1 MRARH
6 APPVRLVP
14 ALLLPAL
21 LLVVG
26 PRTVPTAHAG
36 GAGADA
42 LALSVTVNT
51 VPGTS
56 GDVRVRTGG
65 TVVKRYRLVNRGEAD
80 LYGVT
85 VRDPAVPGGRAHCP
99 RTTLG
104 PLRSLVCTARFP
116 ALPGR
121 HAGTARATGD
131 IPSLAQRATAR
142 ARSGYEGVGGALT
155 LAEAVRVGPP
165 APGTGA
171 GPGAGRT
178 ATVRYTVGN
187 RGNRP
192 VHALRLTD
200 PGFGA
205 GPGGLVCTLPELAP
219 GASADCT
226 ATVRR
231 GPGTHRS
238 AGLAGGTDRLTTVGE
253 RGERLPP
260 PPLTARAS
268 AAFRVAAPPPPPPP
282 PAASRPSRPPR
293 PPGPSAPSTGA
304 PGAPGAPGVPG
315 APGAPGTA
323 GATATRAAAVAAA
336 TAAAVEA
343 AVAEA
348 LRAAEAAAAAEAA
361 EAAEAA
367 ALGGAAV
374 GGLPPGAVPPG
385 AAEAPGAAEPAA
397 PPAEARVPAAEVP
410 PGRPPA
416 VRPPPA
422 RVAVPDDEG
431 LLPRLQRRSREL
443 PHLGVVLTLLLLLI
457 PAAVAAALLGSRR
470 P

>member
-6 APPVRLVP
+6 APPALFVP

-26 PRTVPTAHAG
+26 PQTVPTAHAG
-36 GAGADA
+36 GAGANA

-80 LYGVT
+80 LYGIT
-85 VRDPAVPGGRAHCP
+85 VRDPGVPGGRAHCP

-104 PLRSLVCTARFP
+104 PLRSLACTARFP

-131 IPSLAQRATAR
+131 IPSLGQRATAR

-165 APGTGA
+165 APKTGA

-238 AGLAGGTDRLTTVGE
+238 AGLAGGTDRLATVGE
-253 RGERLPP
+253 RGER
-260 PPLTARAS
+260 
-268 AAFRVAAPPPPPPP
+268 
-282 PAASRPSRPPR
+282 
-293 PPGPSAPSTGA
+293 
-304 PGAPGAPGVPG
+304 
-315 APGAPGTA
+315 
-323 GATATRAAAVAAA
+323 
-336 TAAAVEA
+336 
-343 AVAEA
+343 
-348 LRAAEAAAAAEAA
+348 
-361 EAAEAA
+361 
-367 ALGGAAV
+367 
-374 GGLPPGAVPPG
+374 
-385 AAEAPGAAEPAA
+385 
-397 PPAEARVPAAEVP
+397 
-410 PGRPPA
+410 
-416 VRPPPA
+416 
-422 RVAVPDDEG
+422 
-431 LLPRLQRRSREL
+431 
-443 PHLGVVLTLLLLLI
+443 
-457 PAAVAAALLGSRR
+457 
-470 P
+470 